1 MSRRRLL
8 YAVAVI
14 GALLIAGLSTA
25 SAATL
30 PLSGIRLSTLT
41 VAERCAPELPVES
54 GPTTG
59 GTATSVTI
67 RQVPADCGGK
77 SVRLRLLGA
86 SGPLAPADA
95 VATLPAAGATA
106 TIPVAAFTPS
116 AVRGVA
122 LTVDGWGVT
131 PAWSAPTPTP
141 VPGIAC
147 TVPGNP
153 AATCDVKVTS
163 SHEWGSGASRTYLRR
178 FEVSTTSTK
187 PVTWQLTLNL
197 SDTTL
202 FPFVAAGLSD
212 QQGGLVKVS
221 ASACSDVPRLVTVKG
236 TESWGSY
243 HTVVAGEARSLEVQ
257 GFASAGGN
265 LLSCS

>member
-30 PLSGIRLSTLT
+30 PLSSVRITTLT
-41 VAERCAPELPVES
+41 VAERCAPALTVEP
-54 GPTTG
+54 GPATG
-59 GTATSVTI
+59 GTATSVAI
-67 RQVPADCGGK
+67 RHCAGK
-77 SVRLRLLGA
+77 QVRLRLLGA
-86 SGPLAPADA
+86 SGPLATADA

-106 TIPVAAFTPS
+106 TIPVAAYTPS

-122 LTVDGWGVT
+122 LTVDGWGLAPT
-131 PAWSAPTPTP
+131 WSAPM
-141 VPGIAC
+141 PGIAC

-153 AATCDVKVTS
+153 SASCDVKVVA
-163 SHEWGSGASRTYLRR
+163 SHEWGSGESRTYLRR
-178 FEVSTTSTK
+178 FEVSTTSTT
-187 PVTWQLTLNL
+187 PVAWRLTLNL

-221 ASACSDVPRLVTVKG
+221 ASACSDPARLVTVKG
-236 TESWGSY
+236 TTNWGSY
-243 HTVVAGEARSLEVQ
+243 HTVVAGEPRTLEVQ
-257 GFASAGGN
+257 GFAAAAGN
-265 LLSCS
+265 LLACA

>member
-30 PLSGIRLSTLT
+30 PLSSVRITTLT
-41 VAERCAPELPVES
+41 VAERCAPALTVEP
-54 GPTTG
+54 GPATG
-59 GTATSVTI
+59 GTATSVAI
-67 RQVPADCGGK
+67 RQVPAHCAGK
-77 SVRLRLLGA
+77 QVRLRLLGA
-86 SGPLAPADA
+86 SGPLATADA

-106 TIPVAAFTPS
+106 TIPVAAYTPS

-122 LTVDGWGVT
+122 LTVDGWGLAPT
-131 PAWSAPTPTP
+131 WSAPM
-141 VPGIAC
+141 PGIAC

-153 AATCDVKVTS
+153 SASCDVKVVA
-163 SHEWGSGASRTYLRR
+163 SHEWGSGESRTYLRR
-178 FEVSTTSTK
+178 FEVSTTSTT
-187 PVTWQLTLNL
+187 PITWRLTLNL
-197 SDTTL
+197 SDATL

-221 ASACSDVPRLVTVKG
+221 ASACSDPARLVTVKG
-236 TESWGSY
+236 TTNWGSY
-243 HTVVAGEARSLEVQ
+243 HTVVAGEPRTLEVQ
-257 GFASAGGN
+257 GFGSAGGN
-265 LLSCS
+265 LLACS